1 MRNLAT
7 VFGLAISLCML
18 GNGGAYAQDA
28 NQGEADDIQIDTLT
42 CREMLKMDGDERKF
56 TLIFLHGFVSGK
68 KSELLFDGSALADAT
83 DVILDNC
90 INSPDDPILAVFE
103 KARS

>member
-18 GNGGAYAQDA
+18 GSNGVYAQDA
-28 NQGEADDIQIDTLT
+28 NQGEADNIQIDKMT

-68 KSELLFDGSALADAT
+68 KAELLFDGSALADAT
-83 DVILDNC
+83 DVILDDC
-90 INSPDDPILAVFE
+90 INSPDDSLLAVFE

>member
-18 GNGGAYAQDA
+18 ASGGAHAQDA
-28 NQGEADDIQIDTLT
+28 NQGEADNIQIDNLT

-68 KSELLFDGSALADAT
+68 KSDLLFDGSALADAT

-90 INSPDDPILAVFE
+90 IDSPDDSLLAVFE